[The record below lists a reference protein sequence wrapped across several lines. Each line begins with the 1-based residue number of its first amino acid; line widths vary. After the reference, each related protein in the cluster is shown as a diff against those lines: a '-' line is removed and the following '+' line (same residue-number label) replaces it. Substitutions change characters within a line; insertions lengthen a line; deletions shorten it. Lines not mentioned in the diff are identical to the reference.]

1 MGTRA
6 RDISISGTGGG
17 GGNITIGSIFPFLT
31 TANVRETS
39 NLYFTNARVFANL
52 ELASINTF
60 YDVNITGV
68 TVGDALTWNGNT
80 WVATSIIAN
89 VNLLDTDDIREGSN
103 NLYYTN
109 SRVRSAVGAANP
121 TIIYDPITG
130 LFSAN
135 VSAISLSANTTDGV
149 PEGFV
154 NKYFTNARVF
164 ANIQLASIG
173 DLYDV
178 DFTYT
183 APTNNKVLV
192 YSDVVNKWIVGD
204 YTTGRA
210 FFADVA
216 EEANTVLRISNFN
229 TDDLTQG
236 ANNQYLTPQNL
247 ANLLSN
253 TSIDNLKDVNT
264 SNAFLDSV
272 LTWDGNTWIPRSFGS
287 LANATT
293 LPGVETANLALRANF
308 ANVAELANFAN
319 TANNVNFANSA
330 LTANQANNANTA
342 SVANQANNANTASVA
357 AQADNA
363 NTVSSLANHT
373 TDDLAQGNVNFY
385 YSDDKVY
392 SNVSNMS
399 ANTLADIDLSG
410 IQTGNV
416 LVWDGNKFVPGA
428 QIDAAAIANA
438 SVFAERSNVANSV
451 LTLTGLTTDDLA
463 EGQSNVYYTAN
474 RVRDDIQF
482 ALLGKD
488 INLDDLIVSG
498 DLTVNGNTVLLN
510 VANLRTESGLL
521 ELASN
526 KSTPSGTEGAGIIIR
541 GANASIRYS
550 ELTDSLGVNK
560 DLLIHGNLIPA
571 LDSTFSIGSPSK
583 IWRALYVGART
594 IFLGNTTISESA
606 GGGLQIL
613 DQFGNPAGVELA
625 NIAATQS
632 VTVDRIL
639 GNVIPEQ
646 EITSYVGGNVAQ
658 FISNTTGNLY
668 LGILK
673 DGLIQKF
680 AGIRVVETRN
690 SAGNVQSD
698 VIIYN
703 DREGVNNSRERI
715 AVRGNGN
722 IEITGNVTVN
732 SNTLVQIARTSL
744 SAQTTVVSNYSNTS
758 VAVTYD
764 QEIGKITVNK
774 DGVYESVAILTLTED
789 WQDTPVKAAFIP
801 TGTYVVQVIANDS
814 AVGGGHT
821 QEYYSGVM
829 SWYSSDTNSG
839 TADEI
844 ALHRAGAG
852 PGNGTIFLRIQRT
865 LTADADDLKL
875 QIAGT
880 TTNSGTSSYNFKFR
894 RLL

>member
-6 RDISISGTGGG
+6 RDVSISGGGG
-17 GGNITIGSIFPFLT
+17 AGGNITLGSIFPFLT

-52 ELASINTF
+52 QLASINAL

-68 TVGDALTWNGNT
+68 TRGDALVWDGNV
-80 WVATSIIAN
+80 WAPTSIIAN

-121 TIIYDPITG
+121 TIIYDPSTG

-135 VSAISLSANTTDGV
+135 ISAISFSANTTDGV
-149 PEGFV
+149 PEGFT

-164 ANIQLASIG
+164 ANLQLASVG
-173 DLYDV
+173 DLFDV
-178 DFTYT
+178 DFTYA
-183 APTNNKVLV
+183 APSNNKVLV
-192 YSDVVNKWIVGD
+192 YSGTFNKWIAGD
-204 YTTGRA
+204 YNVGTA

-216 EEANTVLRISNFN
+216 EEANTVLRISNFT
-229 TDDLTQG
+229 TDDLVEG
-236 ANNQYLTPQNL
+236 ANSKYLTTSSL

-253 TSIDNLKDVNT
+253 TSIDLLKDVNT

-272 LTWDGNTWIPRSFGS
+272 LTWNGNTWIPRSFGS

-293 LPGVETANLALRANF
+293 LPGIETANLALRANF
-308 ANVAELANFAN
+308 ANVAEQANFAN

-342 SVANQANNANTASVA
+342 LVANQANNANVAQVANQANNANT
-357 AQADNA
+357 
-363 NTVSSLANHT
+363 VSSLANQR
-373 TDDLAQGNVNFY
+373 TDNLAEGNVNLY
-385 YSDDKVY
+385 YRDSRVFA
-392 SNVSNMS
+392 NVSNMS

-438 SVFAERSNVANSV
+438 SVFAERSNVANTV
-451 LTLTGLTTDDLA
+451 LTLQGLTTDNLV
-463 EGQSNVYYTAN
+463 EGQSNLYYTAN

-550 ELTDSLGVNK
+550 EITNSLGINK
-560 DLLIHGNLIPA
+560 DLYIHGNLIPA
-571 LDSTFSIGSPSK
+571 LDSTFTIGSPSK

-594 IFLGNTTISESA
+594 IFLGNTSLSEKS
-606 GGGLQIL
+606 GGGMQIL
-613 DQFGNPAGVELA
+613 DQFGNPAAIELA
-625 NIAATQS
+625 NIAATQFI
-632 VTVDRIL
+632 TVDRVL
-639 GNVIPEQ
+639 GNVTPQREL
-646 EITSYVGGNVAQ
+646 TSYIGGNVAQ
-658 FISNTTGNLY
+658 FLSNTTGNLY

-673 DGLIQKF
+673 GGLLSKF
-680 AGIRVVETRN
+680 AGVRVVESRDA
-690 SAGNVQSD
+690 SGNVQSD

-703 DREGVNNSRERI
+703 DSEGVNNSRERI

-732 SNTLVQIARTSL
+732 SNTLVQIARTSI
-744 SAQTTVVSNYSNTS
+744 SAQTTIVSNYSNAD
-758 VAVTYD
+758 VAATYD

-774 DGVYESVAILTLTED
+774 DGVYQCAAILTLTED
-789 WQDTPVKAAFIP
+789 WQDTPVVASFIP
-801 TGTYVVQVIANDS
+801 TGTYVVQIIANDS

-839 TADEI
+839 TADEF

-865 LTADADDLKL
+865 LSADTNDLKL